1 MAIRILTEDFAP
13 SEGKFSYVDDSIKLR
28 SGRRDVESSV
38 RIVRLKESAWYNR
51 VSDYDDATR
60 YDYTEDGTLIINS
73 PNIFTD
79 ERAERKGAA
88 NAFFPAGS
96 VILALN
102 IRHED
107 LGDIDPADVLRF
119 AQSAVFDMVLRRSKI
134 ETVQRWGNDILFGGK
149 KFYGEEVGGYEDCYS
164 ITAICTC
171 EFEKYKEQFADLR
184 NPGVREI
191 TGITDEIPAL
201 TQEAVM
207 QELYDAAI
215 RAFGVAEN
223 E

>member
-1 MAIRILTEDFAP
+1 MAIKILTEDFAP

-51 VSDYDDATR
+51 VSDYDDSTR
-60 YDYTEDGTLIINS
+60 YDHTEDGTLIINS

-79 ERAERKGAA
+79 GRAERKGAS

-102 IRHED
+102 IKHED
-107 LGDIDPADVLRF
+107 LGEIDPAAVLRF
-119 AQSAVFDMVLRRSKI
+119 AQSAVFDMVLSRSDI
-134 ETVQRWGNDILFGGK
+134 DTVQRWGNDILYSGK

-171 EFEKYKEQFADLR
+171 GFEKYKEQFANLR

-191 TGITDEIPAL
+191 TGITDEIPEL
-201 TQEAVM
+201 TQEQVIRELTAKAV
-207 QELYDAAI
+207 QV
-215 RAFGVAEN
+215 FGGGE
-223 E
+223 